1 MRQPPKFQRRTERTG
16 TPEPIDNPPV
26 AAPLRRA
33 YLLSMRWF
41 RRTLLALV
49 ALLAGP
55 LVVLVGG
62 DVLGSD
68 WRTASREPAKI
79 APDPLTTSEAIVHV
93 YAARTF
99 SWRGAF
105 GVHTWISVKPTA
117 APTYTVYEVIG
128 WRGYGGHSVLT
139 IHNGVPDRYWFGRR
153 PQLIAEI
160 RGKGGDD
167 IIRKIDRA
175 ARRYPY
181 QHTYKVYPGPNSNTF
196 TAWVARHVP
205 EMRLDL
211 PPTAIGK
218 DYLGD
223 TLVSEAP
230 SGTGYQFNVK
240 GLFGVLAAVEEG
252 LEINVAG
259 LTFGIDPLN
268 LAIKLPGI
276 GRLGILP
283 QVARSD

>member
-1 MRQPPKFQRRTERTG
+1 M
-16 TPEPIDNPPV
+16 I
-26 AAPLRRA
+26 
-33 YLLSMRWF
+33 
-41 RRTLLALV
+41 LA

-55 LVVLVGG
+55 LAVLVGG

-68 WRTASREPAKI
+68 WRTASREPANI
-79 APDPLTTSEAIVHV
+79 APDPLTTTEAIVHI
-93 YAARTF
+93 YAARAF

-117 APTYTVYEVIG
+117 ATTYTIYEVIG
-128 WRGYGGHSVLT
+128 WRGYGGNSVLT

-153 PQLIAEI
+153 PRLLAEL
-160 RGKGGDD
+160 RGEKVDTV
-167 IIRKIDRA
+167 IKRIDKA

-181 QHTYKVYPGPNSNTF
+181 QHAYSVYPGPNSNTF

-205 EMRLDL
+205 ELRLDL

-223 TLVSEAP
+223 AMVSETP
-230 SGTGYQFNVK
+230 SGTGYQFNIK

-252 LEINVAG
+252 LEVNVAG

-276 GRLGILP
+276 GRLGVLP
-283 QVARSD
+283 QVARSE

>member
-1 MRQPPKFQRRTERTG
+1 MTETPTPRTEAPDRPDTG
-16 TPEPIDNPPV
+16 SPV
-26 AAPLRRA
+26 AGPIKRA
-33 YLLSMRWF
+33 YLMPMRWV
-41 RRTLLALV
+41 RRTVLVLLG
-49 ALLAGP
+49 LLAGP
-55 LVVLVGG
+55 VAVLVGG

-68 WRTASREPAKI
+68 WRTASREPANI
-79 APDPLTTSEAIVHV
+79 APDPLTTKEAVVHV

-99 SWRGAF
+99 TWRGAF

-117 APTYTVYEVIG
+117 ASTYTIYEVIG

-139 IHNGVPDRYWFGRR
+139 VHNGIPDRYWFGRR
-153 PQLIAEI
+153 PALLAEL
-160 RGKGGDD
+160 RGDGVDD
-167 IIRKIDRA
+167 IIRRIDVA

-181 QHTYKVYPGPNSNTF
+181 QQGYKAYPGPNSNTF

-205 EMRLDL
+205 ELRLDL

-223 TLVSEAP
+223 SLVSEVP

-252 LEINVAG
+252 LEVNLVG

-276 GRLGILP
+276 GRLGLIP
-283 QVARSD
+283 QVAKSD

>member
-1 MRQPPKFQRRTERTG
+1 MVRT
-16 TPEPIDNPPV
+16 D
-26 AAPLRRA
+26 AP
-33 YLLSMRWF
+33 F
-41 RRTLLALV
+41 IG

-79 APDPLTTSEAIVHV
+79 APDPLTTKEAIVHV

-105 GVHTWISVKPTA
+105 GVHTWISVKQTG
-117 APTYTVYEVIG
+117 APTYTVYVVSG
-128 WRGYGGHSVLT
+128 SRGYGGHSVLT
-139 IHNGVPDRYWFGRR
+139 IHNGVPDRYWFGKR
-153 PQLIAEI
+153 PQLIAEM
-160 RGKGGDD
+160 RGEGVGD

-181 QHTYKVYPGPNSNTF
+181 QHEYKVYPGPNSNTF

-205 EMRLDL
+205 ELRLDL

-252 LEINVAG
+252 LEVNVAG

-268 LAIKLPGI
+268 LALKLPGI
-276 GRLGILP
+276 GRLGLIP
-283 QVARSD
+283 QVARSE